1 MRKTALAGL
10 LACLA
15 VVGAMVGC
23 GSGNDDEGPTARSQ
37 WSIIEDHTALIR
49 SGPEKRDA
57 TLREFK
63 ELGADTVRLAVKWN
77 EVAPAPRSARRPSFD
92 GADPGAYPGFEPF
105 DAAIRG
111 AQDLGLRVLIDL
123 APDAPRWA
131 TKGAPPISAATV
143 NDDPDV
149 AEFADFAGAVAKRY
163 SGDYKGLP
171 EVDWLSIWN
180 EPNHWLF
187 LKPARRSPDIYREMV
202 ARAVPRIRD
211 ANGGAHVLA
220 GETAAIGNPGTVI
233 GPREFVQRW
242 LCLDNRFQPI
252 RTGSCSNFKP
262 LELDGY
268 AHHPYGPAQ
277 RVPKK
282 KDLVSLLVIRRL
294 GRYLDA
300 AARAGRLSPGL
311 PIYSTEFG
319 LQSNPPDPTVGNSP
333 RRQAALLNE
342 KEEQGYR
349 YPLLRSHAQY
359 LLYDDP
365 PRPGTTQKEIWSG
378 FQTGL
383 RFTDGTKKPAWDAY
397 RLPLVVHR
405 EAGGGVLIWG
415 RVRPGSGVRYVQL
428 ERRDGGAFTA
438 DGARFA
444 TDDAGYFE
452 LRRPQEAA
460 YRFQAYADD
469 AKAAKPIG
477 TSRTAAPTPPTGG
490 T

>member
-1 MRKTALAGL
+1 MRSAA
-10 LACLA
+10 LA
-15 VVGAMVGC
+15 VVIACLVAVAASGC
-23 GSGNDDEGPTARSQ
+23 GSNGDDQEPTARSQ

-49 SGPEKRDA
+49 SGHERRA
-57 TLREFK
+57 QTLREFK

-77 EVAPAPRSARRPSFD
+77 EVAPSPRSARRPSFD
-92 GADPGAYPGFEPF
+92 GSDPGAYPGFEPF
-105 DAAIRG
+105 DDAITE
-111 AQDLGLRVLIDL
+111 AQELDMRVLIDL

-131 TKGAPPISAATV
+131 TKGAPEISAATV
-143 NDDPDV
+143 NDEPDV
-149 AEFADFAGAVAKRY
+149 AEFTDFAAAVAKRY
-163 SGDYKGLP
+163 SGDFEDLP
-171 EVDWLSIWN
+171 EVDWISIWN

-187 LKPARRSPDIYREMV
+187 LKPAKRSPDIYREMV
-202 ARAVPRIRD
+202 AGALPRIR
-211 ANGGAHVLA
+211 AENENARVLA
-220 GETAAIGNPGTVI
+220 GETAAVGNPGTVI

-242 LCLDNRFQPI
+242 LCLDDQFRPV
-252 RTGSCSNFKP
+252 RTGKCRNFEP

-268 AHHPYGPAQ
+268 AHHPYGPAE
-277 RVPKK
+277 RVPRK
-282 KDLVSLLVIRRL
+282 KDIVSLLVIRRL

-300 AARAGRLSPGL
+300 AARANRLPPGL

-365 PRPGTTQKEIWSG
+365 PRPGATEKEVWSG

-383 RFTDGTKKPAWDAY
+383 RFNDGTKKPAWDTY

-405 EAGGGVLIWG
+405 ADDGRVLIWG

-428 ERRDGGAFTA
+428 ERREGGSFVA
-438 DGARFA
+438 DGSRLA

-452 LRRPQEAA
+452 VHRPRPAS
-460 YRFQAYADD
+460 YRFRAFEED
-469 AKAAKPIG
+469 AEDAEAIG
-477 TSRTAAPTPPTGG
+477 TSRVATPTRPTGAE
-490 T
+490 